1 MRLSVVVI
9 PFFGRVGIGIPTD
22 ELEWDLL
29 ELGPLLELAPL
40 FELVPPLELVPLLA
54 LVPHEVTSLCKVSL

>member
-1 MRLSVVVI
+1 MRLSVAVI
-9 PFFGRVGIGIPTD
+9 PFFGKVGIGIPTD

-40 FELVPPLELVPLLA
+40 LELVPPQELVPPLELVPQ
-54 LVPHEVTSLCKVSL
+54 EVTSL